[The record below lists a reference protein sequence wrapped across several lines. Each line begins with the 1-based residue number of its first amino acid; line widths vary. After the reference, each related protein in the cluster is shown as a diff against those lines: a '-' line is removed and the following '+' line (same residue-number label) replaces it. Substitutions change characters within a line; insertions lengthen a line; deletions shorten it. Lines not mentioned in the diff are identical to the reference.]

1 VLLFVDIG
9 LNVEEANMALTSG
22 LPSSGGSQLAL
33 ISRLETAIAK
43 EKNPSKKALLKLQ
56 LKKLTTKGKVGTA
69 KAGDTQ
75 MARGVYKDFLP
86 DRTSPKSTLAQ
97 FAGTLA
103 DYSFKEPDYTAI
115 SKEAAGDVDPSRF
128 NYLDPFGNYQDV
140 TMGAKKGGRLKKAKK
155 KSKKRR
161 PKGIRIALRGYG
173 KAMGRG

>member
-1 VLLFVDIG
+1 
-9 LNVEEANMALTSG
+9 MALTSG

-97 FAGTLA
+97 FAGTSS
-103 DYSFKEPDYTAI
+103 DYSYKEPKDDPYSLGTDYY
-115 SKEAAGDVDPSRF
+115 DSRELPVGF
-128 NYLDPFGNYQDV
+128 KG
-140 TMGAKKGGRLKKAKK
+140 GGRLKKAKK
-155 KSKKRR
+155 KSKKSR
-161 PKGIRIALRGYG
+161 PKGVRIALRGYG